1 MVMSILSDLMSKTL
15 LSEQKL
21 ICQYVGLKKGAV
33 GDLKAII
40 SLRKLQGSFG
50 DVENQNF
57 KKILEGHWEKK
68 NQHFFLL
75 NFFRKI
81 TTMYQ

>member
-1 MVMSILSDLMSKTL
+1 MSILSDLMSKTL
-15 LSEQKL
+15 LSEQSL
-21 ICQYVGLKKGAV
+21 ICQYVGLKKEAV

-40 SLRKLQGSFG
+40 SLRKLQASFA

-57 KKILEGHWEKK
+57 RKILGEH
-68 NQHFFLL
+68 HFFLL
-75 NFFRKI
+75 NFFREI

>member
-1 MVMSILSDLMSKTL
+1 MSILSDLMSKTL
-15 LSEQKL
+15 LSEQSL
-21 ICQYVGLKKGAV
+21 ICQYVGLKKEAV

-40 SLRKLQGSFG
+40 SLRKLQASFA

-57 KKILEGHWEKK
+57 RKILGEH
-68 NQHFFLL
+68 HFFFLL
-75 NFFRKI
+75 NFFRET